1 MKTKGLKNSKR
12 INKLFKKGSEEYNL
26 LDKVFKELNNDQRL
40 SYLYAVSLIQ
50 TTLWYLFNRT
60 VGIEKIHHFF
70 ISDYLINN
78 NPNDISLH
86 YIDITKYYLKKKN
99 FIDYEKVEPGLIERL
114 SKAYKRKFND
124 IEEYLQ
130 FYINKKTDDVTF
142 SKIINFVE
150 KGK

>member
-1 MKTKGLKNSKR
+1 MKKNCKR
-12 INKLFKKGSEEYNL
+12 IKKIFKQSSEEYKD
-26 LDKVFKELNNDQRL
+26 LDKLFQAMAEEQRL

-114 SKAYKRKFND
+114 SKAYKQKFND

-142 SKIINFVE
+142 LKVFNFIKKGNE
-150 KGK
+150 K